1 MKRHDIFIKWLLIFA
16 GAMHWFNP
24 LDYYV
29 RREMNKAC
37 ELACDGSVIKKFD
50 MSEMQQYGDTL
61 IAVAADSIRK
71 MPFSIAMFEDKK
83 NLKQRLGA
91 IRKHRKHSK

>member
-1 MKRHDIFIKWLLIFA
+1 MSKQNNFENIGIIIPRHEITHMKRRDIFIKWLLIFA

-24 LDYYV
+24 LVYYV

-37 ELACDGSVIKKFD
+37 ELACDESVIKKFD

-61 IAVAADSIRK
+61 IASCD
-71 MPFSIAMFEDKK
+71 
-83 NLKQRLGA
+83 
-91 IRKHRKHSK
+91 